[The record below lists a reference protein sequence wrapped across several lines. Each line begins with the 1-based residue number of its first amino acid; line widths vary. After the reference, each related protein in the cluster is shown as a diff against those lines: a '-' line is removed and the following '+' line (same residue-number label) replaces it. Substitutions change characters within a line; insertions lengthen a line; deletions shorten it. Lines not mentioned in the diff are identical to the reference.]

1 MTTKDIL
8 RLGVDIQALALTGE
22 NLKIVKKKQIK
33 VEDIVSTGI
42 KNIVGINLL
51 KTQSDIIGDF

>member
-8 RLGVDIQALALTGE
+8 KLGVDVQALALTGE
-22 NLKIVKKKQIK
+22 NLKLATKKKIK
-33 VEDIVSTGI
+33 VGDLVSTGI

-51 KTQSDIIGDF
+51 KTQSSIIEEF

>member
-22 NLKIVKKKQIK
+22 NLKVVKKKQIK